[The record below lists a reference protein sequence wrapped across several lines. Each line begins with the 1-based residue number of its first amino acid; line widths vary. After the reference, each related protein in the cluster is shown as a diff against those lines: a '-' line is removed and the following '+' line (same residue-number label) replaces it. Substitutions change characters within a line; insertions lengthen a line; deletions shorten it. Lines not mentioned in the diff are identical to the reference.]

1 MPQSPGSS
9 GSSDDPLVRELLG
22 LLNANASSTL
32 PDTTLELLLSFLMS
46 VGGRQDCQ
54 NLLVCLI
61 QTYLTFFYQTVLIE
75 LVLPEAAF
83 LIRKAVMLHNLKG
96 LVKGH
101 ITEDRKR
108 IKAQHP
114 AGIEPMTSLFQGVR
128 SSVVLQLP
136 NVPSLASIA
145 CV

>member
-54 NLLVCLI
+54 NLLVCLPSI
-61 QTYLTFFYQTVLIE
+61 YLTFFYQAVLIE

-83 LIRKAVMLHNLKG
+83 LIRKTVMLHLLKG
-96 LVKGH
+96 LV
-101 ITEDRKR
+101 
-108 IKAQHP
+108 
-114 AGIEPMTSLFQGVR
+114 
-128 SSVVLQLP
+128 
-136 NVPSLASIA
+136 
-145 CV
+145 